1 MRGNYLLYALEAI
14 LFILALTTFAFTS
27 QQALQSII
35 LGILVVG
42 ALHMVISGVTV
53 CSGWKKWTMIGL
65 SAPVIITSII
75 MLIVNLQ
82 TDADAA
88 ATPPTV
94 AIGASWKI
102 ALIIVCGILPLA
114 NAALVGAKTVNGPA
128 LLSASAKP
136 AAFTAVTKVV

>member
-53 CSGWKKWTMIGL
+53 CSGWKFPYK
-65 SAPVIITSII
+65 
-75 MLIVNLQ
+75 
-82 TDADAA
+82 
-88 ATPPTV
+88 
-94 AIGASWKI
+94 K
-102 ALIIVCGILPLA
+102 
-114 NAALVGAKTVNGPA
+114 
-128 LLSASAKP
+128 
-136 AAFTAVTKVV
+136 